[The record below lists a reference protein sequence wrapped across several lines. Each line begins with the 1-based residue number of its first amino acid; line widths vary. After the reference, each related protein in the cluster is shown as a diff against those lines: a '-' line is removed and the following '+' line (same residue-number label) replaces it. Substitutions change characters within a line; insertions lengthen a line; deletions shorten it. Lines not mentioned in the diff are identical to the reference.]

1 MNNVQLLDINSK
13 AGTQV
18 PLFSMSVPAGYPDL
32 IEPDVDKF
40 VDLNEFLIEHPA
52 TTLFAKVT
60 GDFGKGAEI
69 RNGDILI
76 IDKGIEPTDGKYVL
90 VSVNGEMTV
99 KIYREIDNEKY
110 LISANLSFIP
120 LMREEYISHQLI
132 GVVRKVIH
140 PL

>member
-1 MNNVQLLDINSK
+1 MNNVELLDISSN
-13 AGTQV
+13 AGTKI
-18 PLFSMSVPAGYPDL
+18 PFFAMSVPAGYPDI
-32 IEPDVDKF
+32 IEPDIDKV

-52 TTLFAKVT
+52 TTLFARVT

-76 IDKGIEPTDGKYVL
+76 VDAGIEPVDGKYVI

-99 KIYREIDNEKY
+99 KIYKEIDNEKY
-110 LISANLSFIP
+110 LISANLSFMP
-120 LMREEYISHQLI
+120 LMREEYINHHLI

-140 PL
+140 SL